1 MKNWLWIAGAIGLTL
16 PGLFLRLG
24 GIQASPQAEAALS
37 GLSLLGAAFL
47 LSWAC
52 AAAQIEVPQPLALA
66 ALALIAVLPEY
77 AVDGYFAWTAA
88 NDPEYV
94 GYATANMTGA
104 NRLLVGIG
112 WPMVI
117 FLCWLRGK
125 RRASVSVESV
135 SVEVEKDQTIELS
148 FLVLATL
155 YSFIIPLKGRLGLED
170 TVVLVALFGL
180 YIWASSKGNVQEPRL
195 GGPSA
200 TIGALPK
207 PTRRLVTVL
216 LFLFPAAVIL
226 AAAAPFAEG
235 LLETGEVLGVDKFIL
250 VQWLAP
256 LASEAPELMVVA
268 IFTLAGSAGVALG
281 TLISSKVNQWTLLV
295 GTLPLIYTIS
305 LGGAGSLDLDSRQME
320 EILLTGAQ
328 SAFAIALLA
337 NLRLSPRGGAV
348 LFLLFITQLFFTDPA
363 VRYGYSAVYL
373 AGALAMLLRDRGR
386 MAGLWGMMKETA
398 GTLRPAG
405 RQ

>member
-1 MKNWLWIAGAIGLTL
+1 VNNWLWIAGATGLTL
-16 PGLFLRLG
+16 PGLLLRLG
-24 GIQASPQAEAALS
+24 GIQAEPQIEAALF

-88 NDPEYV
+88 KDPEYV
-94 GYATANMTGA
+94 SYATANMTGA

-117 FLCWLRGK
+117 FLCWLRGR
-125 RRASVSVESV
+125 RRASV

-155 YSFIIPLKGRLGLED
+155 YSFIIPIKGRLGLED
-170 TVVLVALFGL
+170 AGVLVTIFGL
-180 YIWASSKGNVQEPRL
+180 YIWASSKGNVQEPHL

-207 PTRRLVTVL
+207 RTRRLVTVL

-226 AAAAPFAEG
+226 AAAEPFAEG
-235 LLETGEVLGVDKFIL
+235 LIDTGEVLGVDEFIL

-268 IFTLAGSAGVALG
+268 IFTLAGSAGAAIG

-295 GTLPLIYTIS
+295 GTLPLIYTVS
-305 LGGAGSLDLDSRQME
+305 LGGVGSLDLDSRQVE

-337 NLRLSPRGGAV
+337 NLRLSSRGGAA
-348 LFLLFITQLFFTDPA
+348 LFLLFITQLFFTDPM

-373 AGALAMLLRDRGR
+373 AGAMAMLLRDRGR
-386 MAGLWGMMKETA
+386 IAGLWGMMKETA
-398 GTLRPAG
+398 GVLRSPG

>member
-16 PGLFLRLG
+16 PGLCLRLG
-24 GIQASPQAEAALS
+24 DIQAEPQAEAALS

-47 LSWAC
+47 LAWAC

-66 ALALIAVLPEY
+66 FLALIAVLPEY

-88 NDPEYV
+88 KDPEYV
-94 GYATANMTGA
+94 GYAAANMTGA

-112 WPMVI
+112 WPLVV
-117 FLCWLRGK
+117 FLCWLQ
-125 RRASVSVESV
+125 RRERV

-155 YSFIIPLKGRLGLED
+155 YSFIIPIKGRLGLED
-170 TVVLVALFGL
+170 TGVLIALFGL
-180 YIWASSKGNVQEPRL
+180 YIWTSSRAGIQEPHL
-195 GGPSA
+195 AGPSA

-207 PTRRLVTVL
+207 PTRRAITVF
-216 LFLFPAAVIL
+216 LFLFPAAVIM
-226 AAAAPFAEG
+226 AAAEPFAEG

-268 IFTLAGSAGVALG
+268 IFALAGSAGAALG

-305 LGGAGSLDLDSRQME
+305 LGGAGSLDLDSRQVE

-337 NLRLSPRGGAV
+337 NLRLSLRGGTA
-348 LFLLFITQLFFTDPA
+348 LFLLFITQLFFTDPV

-386 MAGLWGMMKETA
+386 VAGLLGMMKETA
-398 GTLRPAG
+398 GVLRSPG